1 MIKKKIPKVKI
12 NNPQKKTSHRFDNLK
27 GLKDLDR
34 SGKHFMGML
43 LLFAGFSFYAIASFF
58 TSTSDYIDY
67 RYASVLGAEG
77 ESDIPAECYACKEP
91 REDYPQCDI
100 LWQTEV
106 CPLKAENVA
115 GVFDDVSGDHLN
127 YEAITVLHDRGM
139 VKGYDSGKFKPD
151 NKINR
156 AEFLAII
163 SNAVDAD
170 FGGKKLADCFKDVQ
184 DQWFAVYAC
193 YAKEN
198 EWVKGYGDGSFGAG
212 RNVTKAETI
221 KMVFGAFDYEGCETV
236 DKKPYDDVE
245 LSDWAAPYACQAKA
259 DKIIAAAGIFD
270 GRREMSRG
278 EVVQVIY
285 NVMTK
290 LGKF

>member
-1 MIKKKIPKVKI
+1 MLKKKSPKIKI
-12 NNPQKKTSHRFDNLK
+12 NNPQKKVSGRFDNLK
-27 GLKDLDR
+27 SLKTLDR
-34 SGKHFMGML
+34 SGKNFMGML

-67 RYASVLGAEG
+67 RYASVMGAEG
-77 ESDIPAECYACKEP
+77 ESDIPMECYSCKEP
-91 REDYPQCDI
+91 RGDYPQCDI
-100 LWQTEV
+100 LWETEV
-106 CPLKAENVA
+106 CPLNASNVE
-115 GVFDDVSGDHLN
+115 GVFDDVALDHSN
-127 YEAITVLHDRGM
+127 YEAIDILHDKGI

-156 AEFLAII
+156 AEFLTII

-198 EWVKGYGDGSFGAG
+198 DWVKGYGDGSFGAG
-212 RNVTKAETI
+212 KNVTKSETI
-221 KMVFGAFDYEGCETV
+221 KIVFGAFDYDPCEEV
-236 DKKPYDDVE
+236 ENKPYDDVE
-245 LSDWAAPYACQAKA
+245 LSDWYAPYACQAKR
-259 DKIIAAAGIFD
+259 DKIIAGAGLFNH
-270 GRREMSRG
+270 GYEMSRG

-285 NVMTK
+285 NVMRRK
-290 LGKF
+290 GLL

>member
-1 MIKKKIPKVKI
+1 MLKKKSPKINI
-12 NNPQKKTSHRFDNLK
+12 NNPQKKIAGRFNQFKELK
-27 GLKDLDR
+27 NLDR

-58 TSTSDYIDY
+58 TSTGDYIDY
-67 RYASVLGAEG
+67 RYASVMGAEG

-91 REDYPQCDI
+91 REDYSECDI
-100 LWQTEV
+100 LWETKV
-106 CPLKAENVA
+106 CPLKPENVA
-115 GVFDDVSGDHLN
+115 GVFDDVSADHLN
-127 YEAITVLHDRGM
+127 YEAITALHDKGI

-156 AEFLAII
+156 AEFLAIL

-170 FGGKKLADCFKDVQ
+170 FGGKKLANCFKDVS

-193 YAKEN
+193 FAKEQD
-198 EWVKGYGDGSFGAG
+198 WVKGYFDGSFGAG

-221 KMVFGAFDYEGCETV
+221 KMVFEAFDYDVCEEV
-236 DKKPYDDVE
+236 GKKPYEDVE
-245 LSDWAAPYACQAKA
+245 LTDWFASYACQAKA
-259 DKIIAAAGIFD
+259 DKIVAAAGLFE

-278 EVVQVIY
+278 EVVQIIY

-290 LGKF
+290 LEKL